1 MRTSTGVFRVIKL
14 CSIAVVSFALAAC
27 STSQY
32 APVQDLGYS
41 TAQRLTGNS
50 VQRSPTSYQVRSG
63 DTMFAIAWRFGWD
76 YKKLAKINGI
86 SSPYT
91 IYVGQVV
98 YFNDTNDNKVINDS
112 NVKGSVKKPVV
123 TINKPIKKPVFTT
136 NKSTKKPAS
145 TTAITTTKPSY
156 NKVYN
161 GPASV
166 QWNWPVKGK
175 VLKGFSNKG
184 SAFQGIDLSSTIGKS
199 VKAASSGIIV
209 YAGSG
214 IQGYGNLVVIK
225 HNDTF
230 LSAYA
235 YNSRILVIEGA
246 TVSAGQ
252 AIAEVGKGPQLDPR
266 LHFEIRKDGKP
277 VNPLW
282 YLPKL

>member
-1 MRTSTGVFRVIKL
+1 MRTSTVVFRVIKL
-14 CSIAVVSFALAAC
+14 CSIAVVSFVLAAC

-32 APVQDLGYS
+32 VPVQDLGYS
-41 TAQRLTGNS
+41 TAQLLTGNN

-91 IYVGQVV
+91 IYIGQVM
-98 YFNDTNDNKVINDS
+98 YFNDTNANKSVNDS

-123 TINKPIKKPVFTT
+123 TTNKPIKK
-136 NKSTKKPAS
+136 SAS
-145 TTAITTTKPSY
+145 TTAVTTTKPSY
-156 NKVYN
+156 NNVYS
-161 GPASV
+161 GPESV
-166 QWNWPVKGK
+166 LWSWPVKGK

-184 SAFQGIDLSSTIGKS
+184 SAFQGIDLSSILGMS

-214 IQGYGNLVVIK
+214 IQGFGKLVVIK

-252 AIAEVGKGPQLDPR
+252 VIAEVGKGPQLDPR

>member
-1 MRTSTGVFRVIKL
+1 
-14 CSIAVVSFALAAC
+14 
-27 STSQY
+27 
-32 APVQDLGYS
+32 
-41 TAQRLTGNS
+41 
-50 VQRSPTSYQVRSG
+50 
-63 DTMFAIAWRFGWD
+63 MFAIAWRFGWD

-98 YFNDTNDNKVINDS
+98 YFNDTNANKIINDS
-112 NVKGSVKKPVV
+112 NVKGSVKKPVFN
-123 TINKPIKKPVFTT
+123 TNKTIKKLEP
-136 NKSTKKPAS
+136 
-145 TTAITTTKPSY
+145 TTAVTATKSS
-156 NKVYN
+156 NKKVYQ
-161 GPASV
+161 GPALV
-166 QWNWPVKGK
+166 QWSWPLRGK
-175 VLKGFSNKG
+175 MLKSFSNKG
-184 SAFQGIDLSSTIGKS
+184 SASQGIDLSSTLGNS
-199 VKAASSGIIV
+199 VKSASSGIVV

-214 IQGYGNLVVIK
+214 IQGYGKLVVIK

-252 AIAEVGKGPQLDPR
+252 VIAEVGKGPQLDPR

>member
-1 MRTSTGVFRVIKL
+1 MRTRTGVFRVIKL
-14 CSIAVVSFALAAC
+14 CSIAVVSFVLAAC
-27 STSQY
+27 SASQY
-32 APVQDLGYS
+32 VPVQDLGYS
-41 TAQRLTGNS
+41 TAQLLTGNN

-86 SSPYT
+86 GSPYT
-91 IYVGQVV
+91 IYIGQVV
-98 YFNDTNDNKVINDS
+98 YFNDTNANKVVNDS

-123 TINKPIKKPVFTT
+123 ST
-136 NKSTKKPAS
+136 NKSVKKSAS
-145 TTAITTTKPSY
+145 TTAVTTTKPSS

-166 QWNWPVKGK
+166 QWSWPVKGK

-184 SAFQGIDLSSTIGKS
+184 SAFQGIDLSSILGMS

-214 IQGYGNLVVIK
+214 IQGYGKLVVIK

-252 AIAEVGKGPQLDPR
+252 VIAEVGKGPQLDPR

>member
-1 MRTSTGVFRVIKL
+1 MRTSTGDFRGIKL
-14 CSIAVVSFALAAC
+14 CSIAVVAFALVAC
-27 STSQY
+27 SGSQY

-98 YFNDTNDNKVINDS
+98 YFNDTNANKEINDS
-112 NVKGSVKKPVV
+112 NVKASVKKPLV
-123 TINKPIKKPVFTT
+123 TT
-136 NKSTKKPAS
+136 NKSIKKSAS
-145 TTAITTTKPSY
+145 TTAINTTKPAY

-166 QWNWPVKGK
+166 QWSWPVKGK

-184 SAFQGIDLSSTIGKS
+184 SASQGIDLSSTLGNS
-199 VKAASSGIIV
+199 VKSASSGIVV
-209 YAGSG
+209 YVGSG
-214 IQGYGNLVVIK
+214 IQGYGKLVVIK

-252 AIAEVGKGPQLDPR
+252 VIAEVGKGPQLDPR

>member
-14 CSIAVVSFALAAC
+14 CSIAVVSFVLAAC
-27 STSQY
+27 SASQY
-32 APVQDLGYS
+32 VPVQDLGYS
-41 TAQRLTGNS
+41 TAQLLTGNN

-86 SSPYT
+86 GSPYT
-91 IYVGQVV
+91 IYIGQVV
-98 YFNDTNDNKVINDS
+98 YFNDTSANKAVSDS
-112 NVKGSVKKPVV
+112 NVKGAVKKPVV
-123 TINKPIKKPVFTT
+123 TT
-136 NKSTKKPAS
+136 NKSVKKSAS
-145 TTAITTTKPSY
+145 TTAVTTTKPLS
-156 NKVYN
+156 NKLYN

-166 QWNWPVKGK
+166 QWSWPVKGK

-184 SAFQGIDLSSTIGKS
+184 SAFQGIDLSSILGMS

-214 IQGYGNLVVIK
+214 IQGYGKLVVIK

-252 AIAEVGKGPQLDPR
+252 VIAEVGKGPQLDPR

>member
-98 YFNDTNDNKVINDS
+98 YFNDTSANKEINDS
-112 NVKGSVKKPVV
+112 NVKVSVKKPVV
-123 TINKPIKKPVFTT
+123 ST
-136 NKSTKKPAS
+136 NKSIKKSAS
-145 TTAITTTKPSY
+145 SAAINTTKPAY
-156 NKVYN
+156 NKVYK

-166 QWNWPVKGK
+166 QWSWPVKGK

-184 SAFQGIDLSSTIGKS
+184 SASQGIDLSSTLGNS
-199 VKAASSGIIV
+199 VKSASSGIVV
-209 YAGSG
+209 YVGSG
-214 IQGYGNLVVIK
+214 IQGYGKLVVIK

-252 AIAEVGKGPQLDPR
+252 VIAEVGKGPQLDPR